1 MDAPLSSLG
10 EAEVLDGIC
19 DVDIFPAYAGFIQRV
34 LEQPP
39 GWTDKGNTLA
49 ILDIAGLLANQC

>member
-1 MDAPLSSLG
+1 MNTPLSSLG

-19 DVDIFPAYAGFIQRV
+19 DVDIFSAYAGFIQRV

-39 GWTDKGNTLA
+39 GWTDKGNARA
-49 ILDIAGLLANQC
+49 ILDVARLLANQC